1 VHCKACGSDDHS
13 EFNAEIDVHFS
24 GLRNLDKP
32 AVLVFPK
39 LLVCLA
45 CGFTEFTLRES
56 ELLLLATQSD
66 RPAVP
71 RP

>member
-13 EFNAEIDVHFS
+13 EFDAEINVHFS
-24 GLRNLDKP
+24 GLKDLDKP

-39 LLVCLA
+39 LSVCLD

-66 RPAVP
+66 RRA
-71 RP
+71 